1 MMLYRDALRSSLP
14 EGVPAG
20 AAAEAMATL
29 GGAVAAASALPGPAG
44 DALLAAARA
53 AFVDALQFIAV
64 ACAAVVFLAAAV
76 AARILRGVNRPA
88 AASA

>member
-1 MMLYRDALRSSLP
+1 
-14 EGVPAG
+14 
-20 AAAEAMATL
+20 
-29 GGAVAAASALPGPAG
+29 
-44 DALLAAARA
+44 LLAAARA

-64 ACAAVVFLAAAV
+64 ACAAVVLLAAAV